1 MGARGNTIEFGSN
14 GKLTISAN
22 AKVQALG
29 TDTMGEA
36 VNVMGGGNTIIN
48 YGLIS
53 AVSAPA
59 IWFQDLVVGVPNAI
73 ENYGIIES
81 GDRITSN
88 VIGNSG
94 NGAVTFYN
102 HSGASVHGSLNFG
115 GGSDSLLLAPHSTIT
130 GNIGGGGGNNTLILY
145 GEAGSDDTL
154 TGAITNFQSIRKDGD
169 GKWTLTGSIGNN
181 SSAGGAPLAVQVRQG
196 TLALTGNNS
205 SFNGS
210 LRVELAGT
218 LEARAQSLPPS
229 VINNGLVLFNQP
241 DNGTYAGTI
250 GGGTGHVARAAL
262 AS

>member
-1 MGARGNTIEFGSN
+1 
-14 GKLTISAN
+14 
-22 AKVQALG
+22 
-29 TDTMGEA
+29 MGEA

-115 GGSDSLLLAPHSTIT
+115 GGSDSSCWRPTHHHGQHRRRRWQQYLDPVYGRPAPTI
-130 GNIGGGGGNNTLILY
+130 
-145 GEAGSDDTL
+145 
-154 TGAITNFQSIRKDGD
+154 
-169 GKWTLTGSIGNN
+169 
-181 SSAGGAPLAVQVRQG
+181 P
-196 TLALTGNNS
+196 
-205 SFNGS
+205 
-210 LRVELAGT
+210 
-218 LEARAQSLPPS
+218 
-229 VINNGLVLFNQP
+229 
-241 DNGTYAGTI
+241 
-250 GGGTGHVARAAL
+250 
-262 AS
+262 

>member
-169 GKWTLTGSIGNN
+169 GKWT
-181 SSAGGAPLAVQVRQG
+181 
-196 TLALTGNNS
+196 
-205 SFNGS
+205 
-210 LRVELAGT
+210 
-218 LEARAQSLPPS
+218 
-229 VINNGLVLFNQP
+229 
-241 DNGTYAGTI
+241 
-250 GGGTGHVARAAL
+250 
-262 AS
+262 

>member
-1 MGARGNTIEFGSN
+1 
-14 GKLTISAN
+14 
-22 AKVQALG
+22 
-29 TDTMGEA
+29 MGEA

-145 GEAGSDDTL
+145 GEA
-154 TGAITNFQSIRKDGD
+154 
-169 GKWTLTGSIGNN
+169 
-181 SSAGGAPLAVQVRQG
+181 P
-196 TLALTGNNS
+196 
-205 SFNGS
+205 
-210 LRVELAGT
+210 
-218 LEARAQSLPPS
+218 
-229 VINNGLVLFNQP
+229 
-241 DNGTYAGTI
+241 TI
-250 GGGTGHVARAAL
+250 P
-262 AS
+262 

>member
-1 MGARGNTIEFGSN
+1 MA
-14 GKLTISAN
+14 KLTISAN

-88 VIGNSG
+88 VIGNNG

-130 GNIGGGGGNNTLILY
+130 GNIGGGGGSNTLILY
-145 GEAGSDDTL
+145 GGRLRRYLDRRHYQL
-154 TGAITNFQSIRKDGD
+154 QSIRKDGD

-181 SSAGGAPLAVQVRQG
+181 NALAARRWRSRCGRARWPDRQQQQLQRVAQGGAGWHAGSPRAKPAAQRDQQRPGAVQP
-196 TLALTGNNS
+196 
-205 SFNGS
+205 
-210 LRVELAGT
+210 AG
-218 LEARAQSLPPS
+218 
-229 VINNGLVLFNQP
+229 
-241 DNGTYAGTI
+241 
-250 GGGTGHVARAAL
+250 
-262 AS
+262 